1 MVEFF
6 IATAQ
11 ALSLA
16 ALLYGAYFV
25 LLRGPQLARTP
36 ASVERVAKNE
46 AREARE
52 SAGEREGG

>member
-11 ALSLA
+11 VLSLA

-25 LLRGPQLARTP
+25 LLRGPQLAGTKTSW
-36 ASVERVAKNE
+36 ARVAKDN
-46 AREARE
+46 ARATPD
-52 SAGEREGG
+52 SVAERERG

>member
-36 ASVERVAKNE
+36 ATSTLVAKDQ
-46 AREARE
+46 ARGE
-52 SAGEREGG
+52 S

>member
-1 MVEFF
+1 MVDFF

-16 ALLYGAYFV
+16 ALVYGAYFV

-36 ASVERVAKNE
+36 DWGTDVPGE
-46 AREARE
+46 AG
-52 SAGEREGG
+52 SAGERTHD

>member
-6 IATAQ
+6 IAAAQ

-16 ALLYGAYFV
+16 ALIYGAYFV

-36 ASVERVAKNE
+36 ARPAQPGKSA
-46 AREARE
+46 ARGVTQRT
-52 SAGEREGG
+52 GERERG

>member
-1 MVEFF
+1 MVELF

-25 LLRGPQLARTP
+25 LLRGPQLVRTP
-36 ASVERVAKNE
+36 ASFETVADNE
-46 AREARE
+46 VRQASE
-52 SAGEREGG
+52 SAGERKRG

>member
-6 IATAQ
+6 IAAAQ

-16 ALLYGAYFV
+16 ALVYGAYFV

-36 ASVERVAKNE
+36 VRPAQAGKSGTRLT
-46 AREARE
+46 
-52 SAGEREGG
+52 GERGRG

>member
-6 IATAQ
+6 IAAAQ

-16 ALLYGAYFV
+16 ALIYGAYFV

-36 ASVERVAKNE
+36 ARPAQPGKRSTQLT
-46 AREARE
+46 
-52 SAGEREGG
+52 GERGRG

>member
-1 MVEFF
+1 MVEAF

-25 LLRGPQLARTP
+25 LLRGPQLARLPAGSTP
-36 ASVERVAKNE
+36 VVQDAARGE
-46 AREARE
+46 AE
-52 SAGEREGG
+52 SAAERADG

>member
-11 ALSLA
+11 VLSLA

-36 ASVERVAKNE
+36 PTSALVAKDK
-46 AREARE
+46 ARGE
-52 SAGEREGG
+52 SQSIAERERG

>member
-6 IATAQ
+6 VATAQ

-36 ASVERVAKNE
+36 AKSRRVAND
-46 AREARE
+46 AAQAAPE
-52 SAGEREGG
+52 SAGERERG